1 MGLVL
6 LFIFEKK
13 TRIWRDVGG
22 GVYNFYKWA
31 GGGCGGLVWEGWLS
45 NL

>member
-6 LFIFEKK
+6 LFILSK
-13 TRIWRDVGG
+13 TRKKGDVGG
-22 GVYNFYKWA
+22 GVYNFYKWE
-31 GGGCGGLVWEGWLS
+31 GGGCGGVVWEGWLS